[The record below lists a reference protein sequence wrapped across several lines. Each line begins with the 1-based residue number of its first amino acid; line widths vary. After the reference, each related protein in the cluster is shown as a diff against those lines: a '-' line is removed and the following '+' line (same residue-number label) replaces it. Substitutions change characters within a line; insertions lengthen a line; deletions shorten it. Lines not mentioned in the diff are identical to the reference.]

1 MKNLKTFEKF
11 KILENKDYE
20 ETSWTDNGITITIQE
35 VQKYLDDNKV
45 PTTKLDVEEIF
56 PMCCHKDKT
65 DKDTIERS
73 ERSNLDY
80 PIIIAKGLSG
90 NWTMILD
97 GHHRLFKAHNNG
109 IKTIKAR
116 VLDLKEAPEEYQK
129 IFY

>member
-1 MKNLKTFEKF
+1 MKHLYNFEKF

-65 DKDTIERS
+65 D
-73 ERSNLDY
+73 NQ
-80 PIIIAKGLSG
+80 
-90 NWTMILD
+90 
-97 GHHRLFKAHNNG
+97 H
-109 IKTIKAR
+109 
-116 VLDLKEAPEEYQK
+116 
-129 IFY
+129 